1 MIMVTKHKNPAY
13 VGKVFESY
21 AAELG
26 VNPLDLMMDMF
37 AEDPDMEANASAAGF
52 DEANNILTRDPMAM
66 PCSDGFAC
74 TAHSNYT
81 GDEEIPL
88 YPNPMNI
95 SFIARYLTVHG
106 KERFEDTI
114 HQITQFPAQR
124 FGIEKR
130 GVLKEGYYADVV
142 VLDKEKLHS
151 YDKDSD
157 PMQYPDGFHQVI
169 VNGVLTIENK
179 KHLDVVA
186 GCMLRKNAQ

>member
-1 MIMVTKHKNPAY
+1 
-13 VGKVFESY
+13 
-21 AAELG
+21 
-26 VNPLDLMMDMF
+26 
-37 AEDPDMEANASAAGF
+37 MEANVSAAGF
-52 DEANNILTRDPMAM
+52 DEANNILTRDSMAM

-74 TAHSNYT
+74 TVSSNYT
-81 GDEEIPL
+81 GDGEIPL

-106 KERFEDTI
+106 KSRFEDTI

-130 GVLKEGYYADVV
+130 GVLREGCYADVV
-142 VLDKEKLHS
+142 VLDRERLHS

-157 PMQYPDGFHQVI
+157 PMQYPDGFCQVI

-179 KHLDVVA
+179 RHLDAAA
-186 GCMLRKNAQ
+186 GRMLRKNAQ